1 MGKYLTYLLAWGAL
15 PIYVF
20 YPFIGLLAYI
30 GFAILAPESLWFW
43 EFGGQAGGGFSFV
56 IAIALLIGWAFQSFG
71 NWKFGMA
78 APTVFSIVFFLFWTA
93 AAYPLSSNLNVA
105 WPYLYSL
112 FKIVLPFI
120 VGITLIK
127 DVNQLKQLAWVMV
140 CTQGYVAFEFNLTYL
155 RPPYINRVW
164 LEGFN
169 GMDNNSVAIG
179 MVTGVGLAFFLGL
192 GARNLFA
199 KMIAFSS
206 AIMMAHIV
214 LLSFSRGG
222 MLALVV
228 TGALGFLLTPRRPIH
243 YAFLAASV
251 LVILALSG
259 PEVRQRFTSVFA
271 DKEERDKSAESRL
284 DLWQANFKVMMQH
297 PLFGIGPHH
306 WPEVAEDYGFEKG
319 KEGHSLWFQTGA
331 ELGIPGLLALLAF
344 YLIVIV
350 RLWPY
355 HGEGSAVPD
364 PFYRDSARMV
374 ISALVGFAVSA
385 QFVSITFLEIPY
397 YVVLLGAGTLKLLS
411 TPQSTAIANQAA
423 FERELRRWENY
434 SAPAP
439 F

>member
-1 MGKYLTYLLAWGAL
+1 MGKYLTYLLAYGGSF
-15 PIYVF
+15 ISVF
-20 YPFIGLLAYI
+20 YPYVGLLVYVC
-30 GFAILAPESLWFW
+30 FAILAPESLWFW
-43 EFGGQAGGGFSFV
+43 EFGGAGGGFSFV
-56 IAIALLIGWAFQSFG
+56 VAIALLVGWAFQSFG
-71 NWKFGMA
+71 DWQFGRA
-78 APTVFSIVFFLFWTA
+78 APTIASIIFFMAWTA
-93 AAYPLSSNLNVA
+93 AA
-105 WPYLYSL
+105 WPMAADQEIARTYVYSL
-112 FKIVLPFI
+112 FKIVLPFL
-120 VGITLIK
+120 VGVTLIK

-155 RPPYINRVW
+155 RPPHINRVW
-164 LEGFN
+164 LDGFN

-192 GARNLFA
+192 GAKNLLA
-199 KMIAFSS
+199 KSIAFGS
-206 AIMMAHIV
+206 ALMMAHIV

-222 MLALVV
+222 MLALIV
-228 TGALGFLLTPRRPIH
+228 TGAVGFLLTPRKPIH

-259 PEVRQRFTSVFA
+259 DEVRKRFTSVFA

-284 DLWQANFKVMMQH
+284 DLWQANFKVMTQH
-297 PLFGIGPHH
+297 PLFGIGPHQ
-306 WPEVAEDYGFEKG
+306 WPVVAEEYGFEKG
-319 KEGHSLWFQTGA
+319 KEGHSLWLQTGA
-331 ELGIPGLLALLAF
+331 ELGIPGFVALLAF

-364 PFYRDSARMV
+364 PFYRDVARMV
-374 ISALVGFAVSA
+374 IAALVGFAVSA

-397 YVVLLGAGTLKLLS
+397 YVVLLGAGALKLLS
-411 TPQSTAIANQAA
+411 TPQNSEDAKAA
-423 FERELRRWENY
+423 QLERELRRWENY